1 MEIKHS
7 HPMSPRRQTGRGFTL
22 IELLVVIA
30 IIAILASMLLPA
42 LARAKEAA
50 KRISCVNNLKQ
61 LGLSVMIYADDNEG
75 FYPMRGNTPTSTS
88 NVWPL
93 LLHPYYS
100 DTKVLY
106 CPSDVMLPQNFG
118 TNSPFAQ
125 LKAQRSFIFNGFND
139 HFQGSFNGKAM
150 PESGI
155 KEASETIL
163 FGEKESNSGHWWM
176 DYYQLDDAAELD
188 QTRHGKTTNGGGGGS
203 NYAFADGGVRYLRFG
218 QSLAPI
224 NLWAVDDS
232 LRQLGAS
239 AP

>member
-1 MEIKHS
+1 MEIRSLHARV
-7 HPMSPRRQTGRGFTL
+7 PRQTRHAFTL

-61 LGLSVMIYADDNEG
+61 LGLSVTMYADDHEG
-75 FYPMRGNTPTSTS
+75 LYPMRGNTAGSTS
-88 NVWPL
+88 NFWPL
-93 LLHPYYS
+93 LLQPYYV

-106 CPSDVMLPQNFG
+106 CPSDAVTPENFG
-118 TNSPFAQ
+118 KTSPFEQ
-125 LKAQRSFIFNGFND
+125 LRANRSYIFNGFND

-150 PESGI
+150 PENGI
-155 KEASETIL
+155 KEASDTVL

-188 QTRHGKTTNGGGGGS
+188 QTRHGKTGKGSGGGS

-224 NLWAVDDS
+224 NLWAVDEN
-232 LRQLGAS
+232 LRQLGAE